1 MKKTELNSLELI
13 ECELSYVYM
22 RFAFGEIGAKT
33 LEKRIKKIKEKAQEL
48 HRKEII
54 RAQVYAHSK
63 CLEDAVIVKKGAKIS
78 IESPLTKAFID
89 NYYNE
94 NF

>member
-1 MKKTELNSLELI
+1 MKKRELNSLELM
-13 ECELSYVYM
+13 ECELSYVYI
-22 RFAFGEIGAKT
+22 RFAFGEIARKT
-33 LEKRIKKIKEKAQEL
+33 LDKKIKQIKERAKEL

-63 CLEDAVIVKKGAKIS
+63 CLDDAIVLKKGAKLS
-78 IESPLTKAFID
+78 IKSPLTKDFID
-89 NYYNE
+89 DYYNE